1 MAEDLRNTI
10 GEATWRGYLRDD
22 GRKGI
27 RNLILV
33 IYTVECAS
41 FVAHQVAAGEGDVH
55 VIGFPGCYDNAY
67 AIRLM
72 LALATHPNVG
82 ACLAIGLGCE
92 YTQPA
97 KLAEVAAGSGRPSD
111 WFYIQENGG
120 TRSGIERGKAALREL
135 RAKRDAA
142 AVEVEMGWKDLVL
155 GAECGGS
162 DGTSG
167 LAGNPV
173 VGRLY
178 DFVIE
183 RGGSAVFEEVVEMIG
198 LRDILLSRAASP
210 RVAEELNATY
220 KKAEEYCKAVRQ
232 YSVSPGNFAGGL
244 TTIEE
249 KSMGAFAK
257 SGSHAIEGVIRV
269 AEKVPSPG
277 LWLLDSVPD
286 HHFMQFG
293 YTNPNDTEGIMDLIS
308 VGAQIVLFVT
318 GRGSVIGSPVAPLIK
333 VTGNSRTY
341 ERMKDD
347 MDFDAGAIL
356 EGKKSLD
363 EAAMDLMA
371 MVRDVAAGT
380 PSKPE
385 ALGHREYFVMY
396 KHQETPELAAGCHA

>member
-1 MAEDLRNTI
+1 MLENQS
-10 GEATWRGYLRDD
+10 WQGYLRKD

-27 RNLILV
+27 RDLILV
-33 IYTVECAS
+33 VYTVECAS
-41 FVAHQVAAGEGDVH
+41 FVAHAVAQGEDDVH

-72 LALATHPNVG
+72 LSLATHPNVG

-97 KLAEVAAGSGRPSD
+97 RIADVVLGTGRPSE
-111 WFYIQENGG
+111 WFFIQEHGG
-120 TRSGIERGKAALREL
+120 TRTGVEHGKAMLSRLREQM
-135 RAKRDAA
+135 RETR
-142 AVEVEMGWKDLVL
+142 VPVEMSWVDLTV

-173 VGRLY
+173 VGRFY
-178 DFVIE
+178 DYLVD
-183 RGGSAVFEEVVEMIG
+183 RGGSAIFEEVVEMIG
-198 LRDILLSRAASP
+198 LRSILLSRAANP
-210 RVAEELNATY
+210 EVAAELSRTY
-220 KKAEEYCKAVRQ
+220 DKAEHYCKAVRQ

-257 SGSHAIEGVIRV
+257 SGSRQIQGVVRV
-269 AEKVPSPG
+269 AQQLPHPG

-286 HHFMQFG
+286 DHFMQFG

-308 VGAQIVLFVT
+308 CGAHIVLFVT

-341 ERMKDD
+341 ERMRED
-347 MDFDAGAIL
+347 MDFNAGKIL
-356 EGKKSLD
+356 TGEQTLD
-363 EAAMDLMA
+363 QAAEDLMQ
-371 MVRDVAAGT
+371 MVGDVAAGT
-380 PSKPE
+380 QSKPE
-385 ALGHREYFVMY
+385 ALGHREFFVMY
-396 KHQETPELAAGCHA
+396 KHQETPQLAAGCHA